1 MKPRALSTLSLALFG
16 AAGVAHAQNS
26 VTLYGTID
34 TSITY
39 VHNATAAGKNL
50 WAIGN
55 TSGGDLSG
63 SRWGLKGQEDLGGG
77 LKAIFLLENG
87 FNPATGTLGQGSREF
102 GRQAYVGLTSAQYGT
117 FTLGRQYD
125 PLVDLV
131 QGITEDNYFGSVFAT
146 VGDVDNYDNSSR
158 TNNAIKYVSPVYA
171 GLQVEGLYALGG
183 VAGQTGAGQTWSV
196 AAAYNNGPISV
207 AVGYFVADNPSVT
220 TAQRTTWGG
229 TSDGTFDGSLVN
241 LGLQTAKSINIARV
255 AAQYVA
261 GPFTF
266 GAAYSNSQYKADA
279 QSAFGSTEKFNTGQG
294 FLNYQATPP
303 LLVGVGYSYTKSSGD
318 TGATYN
324 QVSLGAD
331 YSLSKRTDVYLV
343 GAWQHASGQTLDA
356 AGTGVVSAQASIGSY
371 GYPGTHTQELVAL
384 GLRHKF

>member
-1 MKPRALSTLSLALFG
+1 
-16 AAGVAHAQNS
+16 
-26 VTLYGTID
+26 
-34 TSITY
+34 
-39 VHNATAAGKNL
+39 
-50 WAIGN
+50 
-55 TSGGDLSG
+55 
-63 SRWGLKGQEDLGGG
+63 
-77 LKAIFLLENG
+77 
-87 FNPATGTLGQGSREF
+87 
-102 GRQAYVGLTSAQYGT
+102 
-117 FTLGRQYD
+117 
-125 PLVDLV
+125 
-131 QGITEDNYFGSVFAT
+131 
-146 VGDVDNYDNSSR
+146 
-158 TNNAIKYVSPVYA
+158 
-171 GLQVEGLYALGG
+171 
-183 VAGQTGAGQTWSV
+183 
-196 AAAYNNGPISV
+196 V